1 MPRQAQDQVF
11 DLVVVGGGPGGYPA
25 AIRAAQL
32 GLRTALVEKE
42 RPGGVCLNWG
52 CIPTKAML
60 RSAEVLETARHG
72 AEYGVLADNV
82 RLDYAAV
89 LARKDRVVK
98 SLTDGVAG
106 LLAASGVTV
115 TIGHARLTGPGSV
128 AVVGVGEAPLGPGG
142 PRYNAPA
149 AGDGAP
155 VATLEAR
162 NLLLATGSTPALL
175 PVPGIDLPG
184 VVSSDGAFLLEEVPR
199 RIVIVGASAVGA
211 EWATMFQAFG
221 SEVTMV
227 ELLPR
232 LLPAED
238 EDIGKALARSFARR
252 GIKVE
257 TGRTVTGIA
266 PAGDRAPPLLVTVA
280 DPDGSNPR
288 QVEADVV
295 LVGVG
300 RRPNTAGLDLEKAGV
315 ATDGRGW
322 VEVDDRLRTSAP
334 GVHAVGDVTGRV
346 LLAHVASHQGLV
358 AAGVMAGHDERM
370 DYRAVPAATFT
381 HPEVASVG
389 LTEAAARESGH
400 DVAVG
405 RFPFSA
411 LGRAQTFGGVEGLVK
426 VVAERSSGQVLGV
439 HVIGPGASDL
449 IPEGVLAMQLRA
461 TLADIAATIHAHPTL
476 GEGTMEAALVALG
489 LPVHLPPFRRPA
501 ADSGDRP
508 AVESRKRPR
517 SGAVDSPG
525 RSTPGSATLP
535 HRGAEPGAGPLK
547 AAPGTRPTAA
557 PAPAHG
563 PGPEPTPALT
573 PAGPRAPRFDLTV
586 RVDVT
591 RLLEFQAELNRQLGA
606 TGTQVGLTDLVV
618 KSCAGLLAA
627 SPELNASFGGDRLLV
642 HKRVHVG
649 VAVDGAALVPA
660 VRDADR
666 KRVARIAEEVA
677 ALSER
682 ARAGRLGPEEAG
694 RAAFTVSSLGVD
706 QFTAVLEPSEGAVLA
721 VGAAQPEPRVVDG
734 RVEVRR
740 VLRLTLSIDHRVV
753 DGATGGRF
761 LARLRDALERPLGI
775 VA

>member
-1 MPRQAQDQVF
+1 MPQQPQAQVF

-32 GLRTALVEKE
+32 GLKTALVEKE

-106 LLAASGVTV
+106 LLAASGVAV
-115 TIGHARLTGPGSV
+115 TIGHARLTGPRTV
-128 AVVGVGEAPLGPGG
+128 EVVGVGDAPLGPAG
-142 PRYNAPA
+142 PRYNAPPA
-149 AGDGAP
+149 PDGAP
-155 VATLEAR
+155 VSTLEGR
-162 NLLLATGSTPALL
+162 NLLLATGSTPAVL
-175 PVPGIDLPG
+175 PIPGIDLPG
-184 VVSSDGAFLLEEVPR
+184 VVTSDGAFLLEEVPR
-199 RIVIVGASAVGA
+199 RIVIIGASAVGA
-211 EWATMFQAFG
+211 EWATMFAAFG

-227 ELLPR
+227 ELLGR

-238 EDIGKALARSFARR
+238 EDVGKALARSFARR

-266 PAGDRAPPLLVTVA
+266 PAGDQAPPLLVTVA
-280 DPDGSNPR
+280 DPDGGNPR
-288 QVEADVV
+288 EVEADVV

-300 RRPNTAGLDLEKAGV
+300 RRPNTAELGLERAGV
-315 ATDGRGW
+315 ATGPRGW
-322 VEVDDRLRTSAP
+322 VEVDDRLRTGVP

-389 LTEAAARESGH
+389 LTEAAAREEGH

-426 VVAERSSGQVLGV
+426 VVAERDDGHVLGV

-449 IPEGVLAMQLRA
+449 IPEGVLAMQLQA

-489 LPVHLPPFRRPA
+489 LPVHVPPSRRPPARPTAGPA
-501 ADSGDRP
+501 AAAGP
-508 AVESRKRPR
+508 
-517 SGAVDSPG
+517 VDSQEQPA
-525 RSTPGSATLP
+525 SGSATLP
-535 HRGAEPGAGPLK
+535 HRGTGPGAGSVTAA
-547 AAPGTRPTAA
+547 AAPPAA
-557 PAPAHG
+557 A
-563 PGPEPTPALT
+563 
-573 PAGPRAPRFDLTV
+573 AGQEQAPRFDLKVTV
-586 RVDVT
+586 DAT
-591 RLLEFQAELNRQLGA
+591 RLLGLQAELNQQ
-606 TGTQVGLTDLVV
+606 TGVDVGLTGLVV
-618 KSCAGLLAA
+618 KACAGLLAV

-642 HKRVHVG
+642 RRRVDVG
-649 VAVDGAALVPA
+649 VAVAAEDATLVPA

-666 KRVARIAEEVA
+666 KSVVRIAQEVA
-677 ALSER
+677 ELAGR
-682 ARAGRLGPEEAG
+682 ARAGQLGAEEAG
-694 RAAFTVSSLGVD
+694 TAAFTVASLGVD

-721 VGAAQPEPRVVDG
+721 VGAAHPEPRVVDG
-734 RVEVRR
+734 QVEVRQ

-761 LARLRDALERPLGI
+761 LGRLKDALEQPLQI